1 MKIMI
6 ILFAFL
12 CHFTLYC
19 QEPDTTY
26 GVVAPY
32 SIGIMAGSNIIYN
45 QSTLE
50 VFPGSP
56 YCGTYEQGISHG
68 ISLGLFGEY
77 TVVPS
82 FMSVSGR
89 FYLAQHPASL
99 TSDDCRLYVL
109 NSAGTG
115 YDTLK
120 LRNQYTISLDRIIAD
135 VGLSIYPIPDIP
147 FFTRIGATF
156 GFGLTENT
164 YERSQRIISPDHLG
178 FTSPADKFRIIE
190 KGNVLSNNL
199 LGLNGSLGC
208 YFSLTPALSL
218 MPEIGYVH
226 SFSSLL
232 KNEDWKSSSL
242 EFRLGF
248 AYRPLDVIIKTP
260 TPPIDIPEEVPP
272 PPAIAIINPIHFT
285 QLEAPDLELQQ
296 TVITQTFPILPYIFF
311 DSCSIT
317 PRSIKSEINPDFD
330 EKQVSS
336 NTLETY
342 NNILSIIARRLQQI
356 PDATLVLIG
365 STDGKEKSNV
375 QLRKNLALDRAK
387 SIKDLLVQNWNIDPN
402 AIMIKARDLPDNLSN
417 KEYIEG
423 DAENRRVEIESS
435 HPNILDPVVYS
446 KFNEYIP
453 LQQLMQLAIQT
464 DTSAAVQ
471 SWKIDIQHHGILLKS
486 VEGIGAPP
494 KYLDIPLDSGVI
506 SGIGNQVMNQDDS
519 VDITLYSQT
528 TKGESF
534 STRTTKPIIKTNN
547 TFEISRLSLIVFEY
561 DQSSLSEKNK
571 NMMKNFLNQEIMPE
585 SKVSIT
591 GSTDKLGEAIYN
603 LELSESRAKTV
614 ESFMRNIQ
622 PNVNIISTKGI
633 GASKML
639 FDNFLPEG
647 RYYCR
652 TVSIEVK
659 NPIQPLPGK

>member
-1 MKIMI
+1 
-6 ILFAFL
+6 
-12 CHFTLYC
+12 
-19 QEPDTTY
+19 
-26 GVVAPY
+26 
-32 SIGIMAGSNIIYN
+32 
-45 QSTLE
+45 
-50 VFPGSP
+50 
-56 YCGTYEQGISHG
+56 
-68 ISLGLFGEY
+68 
-77 TVVPS
+77 
-82 FMSVSGR
+82 
-89 FYLAQHPASL
+89 
-99 TSDDCRLYVL
+99 L
-109 NSAGTG
+109 NSTGTG

-147 FFTRIGATF
+147 FFTRFGATF

-178 FTSPADKFRIIE
+178 FTTPADKFRIIE
-190 KGNVLSNNL
+190 KGNVLANNL

-260 TPPIDIPEEVPP
+260 TPPIYIPEEVPP
-272 PPAIAIINPIHFT
+272 PPAIAIINPIHFD

-311 DSCSIT
+311 DSCSII
-317 PRSIKSEINPDFD
+317 PRSIKSQINPDFD

-464 DTSAAVQ
+464 DTSVAVQ

-622 PNVNIISTKGI
+622 PNINIISTKGI

>member
-1 MKIMI
+1 
-6 ILFAFL
+6 
-12 CHFTLYC
+12 
-19 QEPDTTY
+19 
-26 GVVAPY
+26 
-32 SIGIMAGSNIIYN
+32 
-45 QSTLE
+45 
-50 VFPGSP
+50 
-56 YCGTYEQGISHG
+56 
-68 ISLGLFGEY
+68 
-77 TVVPS
+77 
-82 FMSVSGR
+82 
-89 FYLAQHPASL
+89 
-99 TSDDCRLYVL
+99 L
-109 NSAGTG
+109 NSTGTG

-147 FFTRIGATF
+147 FFTRFGATF

-178 FTSPADKFRIIE
+178 FTTPADKFRIIE
-190 KGNVLSNNL
+190 KGNVLANNL

-260 TPPIDIPEEVPP
+260 TPPIYIPEEVPP
-272 PPAIAIINPIHFT
+272 PPAIASINPIHFA

-311 DSCSIT
+311 DSCSII
-317 PRSIKSEINPDFD
+317 PRSIKSQINPDFD

-375 QLRKNLALDRAK
+375 QLRKYLALDRAK

-464 DTSAAVQ
+464 DTSVAVQ

-494 KYLDIPLDSGVI
+494 KYLNIPLDSGVI

-591 GSTDKLGEAIYN
+591 GSTDKLGEATYN

-622 PNVNIISTKGI
+622 PNINIISTKGI

-639 FDNFLPEG
+639 FDNSLPEG